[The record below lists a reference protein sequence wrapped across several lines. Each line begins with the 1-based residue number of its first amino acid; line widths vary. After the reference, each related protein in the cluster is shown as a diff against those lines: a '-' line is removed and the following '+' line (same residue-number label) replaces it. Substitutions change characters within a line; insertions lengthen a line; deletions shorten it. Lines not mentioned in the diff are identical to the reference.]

1 MEFDVKNISGRSV
14 GKISLP
20 ESIFGVEMNEG
31 LLHDVVKAYRANRRQ
46 GTHAT
51 KTKSFVSGTGKKP
64 FKQKGT
70 GGARQGSLRNPHQ
83 PGGGVAHGPQP
94 RDYTQG
100 LNRKAKKL
108 AVKIALSDK
117 VRHGKL
123 IVVDDFAI
131 NNYSTK
137 HVTGILNAFSTGS
150 ALISDERKDDFLF
163 RSARNIYKTDC
174 MSPLELNAEDILR
187 HETVIISQKAVSLL
201 NSRLEE
207 SAE

>member
-1 MEFDVKNISGRSV
+1 MEIDVKNISGSSV

-20 ESIFGVEMNEG
+20 DSIYAVEMNEG
-31 LLHDVVKAYRANRRQ
+31 LLHDIVKAYRANRRQ

-108 AVKIALSDK
+108 AVKVALSDK
-117 VRHGKL
+117 VRNGKL
-123 IVVDDFAI
+123 VVVDDFAI
-131 NNYSTK
+131 SAYSTK
-137 HVTGILNAFSTGS
+137 HVIGILGAFATGS

-163 RSARNIYKTDC
+163 RSARNIYKSDC
-174 MSPLELNAEDILR
+174 LSPLEMNAEDILR
-187 HETVIISQKAVSLL
+187 HDTVIISQNAVKILSD
-201 NSRLEE
+201 RLEQMQ
-207 SAE
+207 